1 MGGEAMTALALDGV
15 AHAYFGRT
23 VLDRVALRVA
33 EDEIVALV
41 GPSGCGKSTLVHIAA
56 GLTDPLRGRVV
67 AGYRRHGMIFQE
79 PRLLPWA
86 TAEDNIAYPL
96 RLAGVARRERLERAR
111 RAADLV
117 SLDRRDLGKYPV
129 ELSGGMRQRTAIARA
144 LVVEPDFVFFDEPFT
159 ALDVALKRQM
169 QDLVIAA
176 AHQARFA
183 GLFVTH
189 DLAEAVRVSDR
200 IVVLD
205 ERVRGIA
212 GERFVGIAHDAR
224 DDAAVFSAVQSYL
237 KEDPLF
243 RHLYETD
250 ERRIA

>member
-1 MGGEAMTALALDGV
+1 MTALSLDGV
-15 AHAYFGRT
+15 SHAYFGRT
-23 VLDRVALRVA
+23 VLERVKLDVR
-33 EDEIVALV
+33 EGEIVALV
-41 GPSGCGKSTLVHIAA
+41 GPSGCGKSTLIHIAA
-56 GLTDPLRGRVV
+56 RLIEPQRGRVTRTY
-67 AGYRRHGMIFQE
+67 ARHGMIFQE
-79 PRLLPWA
+79 PRLMPWA

-96 RLAGVARRERLERAR
+96 RLAGVRGAERRAR
-111 RAADLV
+111 ARHAADLV
-117 SLDRRDLGKYPV
+117 SLDRSDLGKYPV

-176 AHQARFA
+176 ARQARFA

-189 DLAEAVRVSDR
+189 DLAEAVRVCDR
-200 IVVLD
+200 ILVVD

-212 GERFVGIAHDAR
+212 GERFVTLADGGR
-224 DDAAVFSAVQSYL
+224 SDDAVFAAVQAYL

-243 RHLYETD
+243 AHLYDREGQ
-250 ERRIA
+250 RSS

>member
-1 MGGEAMTALALDGV
+1 MSVLSLHNIS
-15 AHAYFGRT
+15 HAYFGRT
-23 VLDRVALRVA
+23 VLDRVTLDVR
-33 EDEIVALV
+33 EGEIVALV
-41 GPSGCGKSTLVHIAA
+41 GPSGCGKSTLIHIAA
-56 GLTDPLRGRVV
+56 RLIEAQRGRV
-67 AGYRRHGMIFQE
+67 ASAYARHGMIFQE
-79 PRLLPWA
+79 PRLMPWA

-96 RLAGVARRERLERAR
+96 RLAGLGRHQRRAR
-111 RAADLV
+111 ARHAADVV
-117 SLDRRDLGKYPV
+117 SLDRSDLGKYPV

-176 AHQARFA
+176 ARQARFA

-200 IVVLD
+200 ILVID

-212 GERFVGIAHDAR
+212 GERFIALPAGAR
-224 DDAAVFSAVQSYL
+224 DDAAVFATVQAYL

-243 RHLYETD
+243 AHIYDRD
-250 ERRIA
+250 ERLAS

>member
-1 MGGEAMTALALDGV
+1 MTALSLEGIS
-15 AHAYFGRT
+15 HAYFGRT
-23 VLDRVALRVA
+23 VLDRVKLDVL
-33 EDEIVALV
+33 DGEIVALV

-56 GLTDPLRGRVV
+56 RLLEPQRGRIRRS
-67 AGYRRHGMIFQE
+67 YRRHGMIFQE
-79 PRLLPWA
+79 HRLLPWA

-96 RLAGVARRERLERAR
+96 RLQGVRRAARHDLAR

-117 SLDRRDLGKYPV
+117 SLDRRDLDKYPV
-129 ELSGGMRQRTAIARA
+129 ELSGGMRQRVAIARA

-176 AHQARFA
+176 ACKSHFA

-200 IVVLD
+200 IVVMD

-212 GERFVGIAHDAR
+212 GERFISLPQAER
-224 DDAAVFSAVQSYL
+224 DEEAVFALVQTFL
-237 KEDPLF
+237 KDDPLF
-243 RHLYETD
+243 RHIHDTQ
-250 ERRIA
+250 ERRAA

>member
-1 MGGEAMTALALDGV
+1 MTALALEGI

-23 VLDRVALRVA
+23 VLDRVRLSVLPG
-33 EDEIVALV
+33 EIVGIV

-56 GLTDPLRGRVV
+56 GLIEPQRGRVV
-67 AGYRRHGMIFQE
+67 RAYRRHGMIFQE
-79 PRLLPWA
+79 HRLLPWA
-86 TAEDNIAYPL
+86 TAEQNIAYPL
-96 RLAGVARRERLERAR
+96 KIAGVGRAARRELTR

-117 SLDRRDLGKYPV
+117 SLDREDLDKYPV
-129 ELSGGMRQRTAIARA
+129 ELSGGMRQRAAIARA

-176 AHQARFA
+176 AGQARFA

-189 DLAEAVRVSDR
+189 DLAEAVRVSER

-205 ERVRGIA
+205 ERLRGIA
-212 GERFVGIAHDAR
+212 GERFVSLERGRR
-224 DDAAVFSAVQSYL
+224 DDAAVFATVQAYL
-237 KEDPLF
+237 REDPLF
-243 RHLYETD
+243 RHIHDTR
-250 ERRIA
+250 ERRAS

>member
-1 MGGEAMTALALDGV
+1 MTALALDGI
-15 AHAYFGRT
+15 AHAYFGRI
-23 VLDRVALRVA
+23 VLDRVTLRVA

-56 GLTDPLRGRVV
+56 GLIEPLRGRVV
-67 AGYRRHGMIFQE
+67 TGYRRHGMIFQE
-79 PRLLPWA
+79 PRLLPWM

-96 RLAGVARRERLERAR
+96 RLQGVSRAERLSRAH

-117 SLDRRDLGKYPV
+117 LLDRRDLDKYPV

-144 LVVEPDFVFFDEPFT
+144 LVMEPDFVFFDEPFT
-159 ALDVALKRQM
+159 ALDVALKREM
-169 QDLVIAA
+169 QDLVVAA
-176 AHQARFA
+176 ARQTRFA
-183 GLFVTH
+183 GIFVTH
-189 DLAEAVRVSDR
+189 DLAEAVRISDR

-212 GERFVGIAHDAR
+212 GERFVALPHGAR
-224 DDAAVFSAVQSYL
+224 DDAAVFASVQGFL
-237 KEDPLF
+237 KEDRLF
-243 RHLYETD
+243 RHLHETA

>member
-1 MGGEAMTALALDGV
+1 MIALALEGIS
-15 AHAYFGRT
+15 HAYFGRT
-23 VLDRVALRVA
+23 VLERVTLRVA
-33 EDEIVALV
+33 ESDIVALV

-56 GLTDPLRGRVV
+56 GLIEPQRGRV
-67 AGYRRHGMIFQE
+67 ARRYKRHGMIFQE

-96 RLAGVARRERLERAR
+96 RLAGLGRAERRRRAR
-111 RAADLV
+111 QAADLV
-117 SLDRRDLGKYPV
+117 SLDQRDLEKYPV
-129 ELSGGMRQRTAIARA
+129 ELSGGMRQRIAIARA

-169 QDLVIAA
+169 QDLVVGAA
-176 AHQARFA
+176 RQSRFA

-189 DLAEAVRVSDR
+189 DLAEAVRVADR

-212 GERFVGIAHDAR
+212 GDRVVPLAEDAR
-224 DDAAVFSAVQSYL
+224 DDAAVFETVQRFL
-237 KEDPLF
+237 KGDRLF
-243 RHLYETD
+243 AHLHDTN

>member
-1 MGGEAMTALALDGV
+1 MSVLALQGV
-15 AHAYFGRT
+15 SHAYFGRT
-23 VLDRVALRVA
+23 VLDRVRLAVA
-33 EDEIVALV
+33 AGEIVALV

-56 GLTDPLRGRVV
+56 RLIEPQRGRI
-67 AGYRRHGMIFQE
+67 ASTYRRHGMIFQE

-86 TAEDNIAYPL
+86 TAEENIVYPL
-96 RLAGVARRERLERAR
+96 RIAGVGRAERRDRAR
-111 RAADLV
+111 AAADLV

-176 AHQARFA
+176 AGQARFA

-189 DLAEAVRVSDR
+189 DLAEAVRVADR

-212 GERFVGIAHDAR
+212 GERTVPLDRGAR
-224 DDAAVFSAVQSYL
+224 DDAAVFAAVQTYL
-237 KEDPLF
+237 KEDRLF
-243 RHLYETD
+243 SHIRDTD

>member
-1 MGGEAMTALALDGV
+1 MGREAMTVLALDGIS
-15 AHAYFGRT
+15 HAYFGRT
-23 VLDRVALRVA
+23 VLDRVSLRVHA
-33 EDEIVALV
+33 SEIVALV

-56 GLTDPLRGRVV
+56 CLMEPLRGRITST
-67 AGYRRHGMIFQE
+67 YHRHGMRFQE

-86 TAEDNIAYPL
+86 TAEQNIAYPL
-96 RLAGVARRERLERAR
+96 RIAGVGRAARRALAR
-111 RAADLV
+111 RAAALV
-117 SLDRRDLGKYPV
+117 SLDARDLDKYPV

-176 AHQARFA
+176 AAQSRFA

-189 DLAEAVRVSDR
+189 DLAEAVRVADR

-212 GERFVGIAHDAR
+212 GERIVPLDRGVR
-224 DDAAVFSAVQSYL
+224 DDAAVFSAVQAYL
-237 KEDPLF
+237 KEDRLF
-243 RHLYETD
+243 SHIHNTD
-250 ERRIA
+250 ERRVA

>member
-1 MGGEAMTALALDGV
+1 MTALALEGV
-15 AHAYFGRT
+15 SHAYFGRT
-23 VLDRVALRVA
+23 VLDRVKLDVP
-33 EDEIVALV
+33 DGEIVSLV

-56 GLTDPLRGRVV
+56 GLIEPQRGRV
-67 AGYRRHGMIFQE
+67 ANGYRRHGMIFQE
-79 PRLLPWA
+79 HRLLPWA

-96 RLAGVARRERLERAR
+96 RLAGVRCDARRALARA
-111 RAADLV
+111 AADLV
-117 SLDRRDLGKYPV
+117 HLDRRDLEKYPV
-129 ELSGGMRQRTAIARA
+129 ELSGGMRQRAAIARA

-176 AHQARFA
+176 ARQARFA

-205 ERVRGIA
+205 ERVRGVA
-212 GERFVGIAHDAR
+212 GERFLSRPQGAR
-224 DDAAVFSAVQSYL
+224 DDAFVFATVQTFL
-237 KEDPLF
+237 NEDPLF
-243 RHLYETD
+243 AHIHDTN
-250 ERRIA
+250 ERRAS